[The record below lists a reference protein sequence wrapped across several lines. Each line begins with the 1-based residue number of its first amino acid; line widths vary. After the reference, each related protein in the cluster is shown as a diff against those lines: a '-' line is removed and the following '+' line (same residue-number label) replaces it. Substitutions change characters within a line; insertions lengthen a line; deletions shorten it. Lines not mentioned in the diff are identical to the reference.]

1 MAVYNKIQQK
11 QMFVGKLD
19 YDGDLLDQLTAICQK
34 ENISLGKVQAIGA
47 VQKAKVGYYNQKT
60 REYQLIEIDR
70 NLEIT
75 NLCGNISLR
84 DNKPMVHAHITL
96 ADKDG
101 NAFGGHLVQGTIVFA
116 CEFII
121 HILAGPAYHRAH
133 DENTGLPLWNI

>member
-1 MAVYNKIQQK
+1 MAVYNKTRQK

-47 VQKAKVGYYNQKT
+47 VKKAKVGYYNQKT
-60 REYQLIEIDR
+60 REYQLVEIDK

-75 NLCGNISLR
+75 NLSGNISLR

-96 ADKDG
+96 SDKDG

-121 HILAGPAYHRAH
+121 HIFAGPAYHRAH

>member
-1 MAVYNKIQQK
+1 
-11 QMFVGKLD
+11 MFVGKLD

-47 VQKAKVGYYNQKT
+47 VQKAKVGYYNQKI

-70 NLEIT
+70 DLEIT
-75 NLCGNISLR
+75 NLSGNISLR

-96 ADKDG
+96 SDKDG

-121 HILAGPAYHRAH
+121 QTFAGPAHHRAH
-133 DENTGLPLWNI
+133 DENTGLPLWDI